1 MANVLGKSQF
11 VVDKTMMEVFFPVV
25 SVVKN
30 FQIEYVS
37 HFVESG
43 RIKSRR
49 LSRLAPSPLAPAII
63 F

>member
-49 LSRLAPSPLAPAII
+49 LSRLAPSPLALAII